1 MVSVGETLWIC
12 FSWTNIQWAHI
23 QWQVLCWGPE
33 FQQQQGPWPH
43 RVQFTLGGCLLSLW
57 WLQCP
62 KITSHSSLWL
72 KHGWFQS
79 QAPAHCPHLSLSC
92 WYMDTTL
99 IQKKPSGEDQH
110 QQRHSWI
117 NTQNKALLVNCAL
130 AHGSKP
136 SEWGLLSISAIK
148 AYLPHTRPWSAP
160 SELETDVKDKA
171 AKTAGDNIQTTWT
184 IYMTQRFSSADM
196 KSTDHKRKVYNILF
210 KVKNY
215 SSKSSRKR
223 VKRQVQVGGATA
235 AGTIHKGLVS
245 GVYAESLRIMKTVKG
260 QSIQVKNQ
268 QKPWTDTSEKRK
280 PRWPTHVWEIK
291 IKTGH
296 H

>member
-12 FSWTNIQWAHI
+12 FSWTNIQWAHT

-33 FQQQQGPWPH
+33 FQWQQGPWPH
-43 RVQFTLGGCLLSLW
+43 RAQFTLGGCLLSLW

-92 WYMDTTL
+92 WYTDTTL

-160 SELETDVKDKA
+160 SEWKIKLLRLQETIYRPHGLSTWLRGFLQQIWKAPITKEKSTIFFLKLRTIHQKA
-171 AKTAGDNIQTTWT
+171 AE
-184 IYMTQRFSSADM
+184 R
-196 KSTDHKRKVYNILF
+196 
-210 KVKNY
+210 
-215 SSKSSRKR
+215 
-223 VKRQVQVGGATA
+223 
-235 AGTIHKGLVS
+235 
-245 GVYAESLRIMKTVKG
+245 E
-260 QSIQVKNQ
+260 
-268 QKPWTDTSEKRK
+268 
-280 PRWPTHVWEIK
+280 
-291 IKTGH
+291 
-296 H
+296 